1 MQGVENISALMDGE
15 LSDDEA
21 ARVIAH
27 LKQDAARRGAW
38 GAYHVIG
45 EAMRGE
51 HRGAIPVLS
60 PAFSHQLSERLALEP
75 TVLAPRMR
83 SPKATLQTYAL
94 SAAASVAAVAA
105 VGWMAFN
112 MLGPDT
118 APGTLAMAPAAKQP
132 VVAPAPVVAMQP
144 PPAPSLAPGGV
155 EAVATAP
162 EHVHEYLLAH
172 QGISPST
179 AIQGVTPYI
188 RTVSSVSDARAVR

>member
-15 LSDDEA
+15 LDGDEA
-21 ARVIAH
+21 AREIAH
-27 LKQDAARRGAW
+27 LKQNATRRGAG

-51 HRGAIPVLS
+51 HAGASPS
-60 PAFSHQLSERLALEP
+60 PAFSQRLSERLALEP

-83 SPKATLQTYAL
+83 SPKTTLQTYAL

-105 VGWMAFN
+105 VGWVAMN

-118 APGTLAMAPAAKQP
+118 APGTLAKAPAAKQQ
-132 VVAPAPVVAMQP
+132 VAAPVVAIQP
-144 PPAPSLAPGGV
+144 PAVPSAAPGG
-155 EAVATAP
+155 EALAAAP
-162 EHVHEYLLAH
+162 EHMHEYLLAH

-188 RTVSSVSDARAVR
+188 RTVSSIGDARAVR